1 MIPLEICST
10 CITSAL
16 FVISFAALDIKNGNC
31 PSMFSRKSL
40 SLGCPILDEIFRG
53 GILSQ
58 GITEVTGESASG
70 KTQLCLQLC
79 LMAQLPL
86 EEGGLNGGKVK
97 ITIVSWGEIVKI

>member
-1 MIPLEICST
+1 
-10 CITSAL
+10 
-16 FVISFAALDIKNGNC
+16 
-31 PSMFSRKSL
+31 MFSRKSL

-58 GITEVTGESASG
+58 GITEVTGESAAG

-86 EEGGLNGGKVK
+86 EDGGLNGGKVK
-97 ITIVSWGEIVKI
+97 